1 MGFLNF
7 FKKCNKGTNN
17 TTGKTLNSISENIS
31 KWSKPEKVLLFALL
45 VEIALADDD
54 FCETEKEV
62 LGIKLFGV
70 GVLDEIMEIQV
81 AADLIY
87 SKGNIGDIE
96 KIATDFN
103 KLNMIKKDYIIKSIS
118 EMIKADGTTNQREI
132 EIAKKLTGGLYKL
145 L

>member
-1 MGFLNF
+1 MGLLNF
-7 FKKCNKGTNN
+7 FKKGNKANN
-17 TTGKTLNSISENIS
+17 NIAGKTLNSISENIS

-45 VEIALADDD
+45 VEIALADDN

-103 KLNMIKKDYIIKSIS
+103 KLNMIKKDYVIKSIS
-118 EMIKADGTTNQREI
+118 EMIEADGTTNQREI
-132 EIAKKLTGGLYKL
+132 EIAKKLTGGLYKS
-145 L
+145 

>member
-1 MGFLNF
+1 MGLLNF
-7 FKKCNKGTNN
+7 FKKGNKATNN
-17 TTGKTLNSISENIS
+17 TTGKTLNSISEIIS
-31 KWSKPEKVLLFALL
+31 EWSKPEKVLLFALL

-54 FCETEKEV
+54 FCDTEKEV

-70 GVLDEIMEIQV
+70 GVQDEIMEIQV

-103 KLNMIKKDYIIKSIS
+103 KLNMIKKDYVIKSIS
-118 EMIKADGTTNQREI
+118 EMIEADGITNQREI
-132 EIAKKLTGGLYKL
+132 EIAKKLTGGLYKS
-145 L
+145 